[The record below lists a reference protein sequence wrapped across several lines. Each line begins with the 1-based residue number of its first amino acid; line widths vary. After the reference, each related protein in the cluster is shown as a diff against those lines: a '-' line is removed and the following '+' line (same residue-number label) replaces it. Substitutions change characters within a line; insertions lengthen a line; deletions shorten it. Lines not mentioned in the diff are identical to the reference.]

1 METVQKY
8 DYSTWKNEQVK
19 TMNFYL
25 ENEMRELKKLCHKV
39 GINPNIPQDRYDDL
53 YSNAMDVLM
62 KSLKT
67 YREES
72 GTSFETYLSNSL
84 KKSQIT
90 WYRDVYLRVKRNNLA
105 LDKDGKIKKDENG
118 KPIILWNV
126 SIDQKTDDNHD
137 LADRIESDFKI
148 ESEIKGYK
156 EENLSDKVKEYLG
169 RLSGIPQKMA
179 KLIMDGESKD
189 DIKRQL
195 NLSDYEY
202 RENWRVLTSYENKR
216 ILYKEENNIGDDDM
230 DAKAI
235 TSTED
240 VAESYKNTSYSIESI
255 SKQLQKKRIR
265 DDHILQRHSG
275 QWAKFAKS
283 ELISDI
289 LRGKSLTQIIISE
302 EIKNGLRMQWL
313 IDGKQ
318 RCTTL
323 DDFLHD
329 GFALSKN
336 IKNYNIRYQ
345 TVKVDENGNE
355 VLNEDGF
362 TEMVYKEFD
371 IRGKKFS
378 GLPEELQEIFKDR
391 QIPVLYNQNCTK
403 KDIADDIARFNRSRP
418 MNVAQ
423 NGWLGLDESFA
434 ELVGNIS
441 KMQFFQNDFKGTSYT
456 VANHTSGKIRRLIV
470 EAIMAGD
477 FLDNFDRDFQ
487 KMCEFLSE
495 EASDSN
501 FVEFYSLIERLSL
514 ICNEEVAPMFDV
526 TDSFLW
532 IALFSKFVS
541 FGLEDQKFIDFMLA
555 FKDMRDT
562 KVNVTYDDVGEN
574 SYNDLCVN
582 PATGKARGT
591 KDKNMVTAK
600 MKTLEIMMNN
610 YFKTAIKQDFH
621 CENETDKIDET
632 IEVETGNNIEEETV
646 LGFVRKYGDENA
658 LEEDLE
664 MYEEYL
670 EDVIR
675 ISSPLYQKCKTP
687 LLAMVAYVMKNDT
700 DGEFEDWVGE
710 YANREF
716 DFSEDQEENYL
727 HIKADFEE
735 RLVA

>member
-8 DYSTWKNEQVK
+8 DYSEWTDEQIN

-25 ENEMRELKKLCHKV
+25 ENEMKELKKICHKV
-39 GINPNIPQDRYDDL
+39 GINPNIPQDKYDDL
-53 YSNAMDVLM
+53 YSDAMDVLM

-67 YREES
+67 YSEKN
-72 GTSFETYLSNSL
+72 GTSFETYLSNSI

-90 WYRDVYLRVKRNNLA
+90 WYRDEYLRSKRNNLC
-105 LDKDGKIKKDENG
+105 LDKNGKIKKDKNG

-126 SIDQKTDDNHD
+126 SIDQKTDENYD
-137 LADRIESDFKI
+137 LAERIESNFNI
-148 ESEIKGYK
+148 ENEILAYK
-156 EENLSDKVKEYLG
+156 EESLSDKVREYLDN
-169 RLSGIPQKMA
+169 LSIIPRKMA
-179 KLIMDGESKD
+179 KMIMDGENKSE
-189 DIKRQL
+189 IKMRL
-195 NLSDYEY
+195 KLSDFEY
-202 RENWRVLTSYENKR
+202 REYWKILTSYENKR
-216 ILYKEENNIGDDDM
+216 ILYREEDIGDDDM
-230 DAKAI
+230 NTKVIA
-235 TSTED
+235 TED

-329 GFALSKN
+329 GFAISKN

-345 TVKVDENGNE
+345 TVKVDENGNV

-362 TEMVYKEFD
+362 TEMKYREFD

-434 ELVGNIS
+434 ELAGNIS
-441 KMQFFQNDFKGTSYT
+441 KMQFFQSDFKGTSYT

-470 EAIMAGD
+470 EAIMVAD
-477 FLDNFDRDFQ
+477 FLDDFQKDFQ

-501 FVEFYSLIERLSL
+501 FVEFYSLIERLTA
-514 ICNEEVAPMFDV
+514 ICNEEVSDMFNV

-532 IALFSKFVS
+532 IALFSKFAAL
-541 FGLEDQKFIDFMLA
+541 GLDDQKFIDFMIA
-555 FKDMRDT
+555 FEDMKDI
-562 KVNVTYDDVGEN
+562 KVDVTYDDTDVN
-574 SYNDLCVN
+574 SYNDLCIN
-582 PATGKARGT
+582 PVTGRTRGT
-591 KDKNMVTAK
+591 KDKNMVAAK
-600 MKTLEIMMNN
+600 MKVLEKLMNN
-610 YFKTAIKQDFH
+610 YFKND
-621 CENETDKIDET
+621 NETGLSSEREICKLDEI
-632 IEVETGNNIEEETV
+632 IEEETENIEEEETV
-646 LGFVRKYGDENA
+646 LDFVRKYGDENA
-658 LEEDLE
+658 IEEDLE

-675 ISSPLYQKCKTP
+675 ISSPLYQRCKTP
-687 LLAMVAYVMKNDT
+687 LLAMVAYVMKNETDSEFEEWIGEYSDKNFEFFDT
-700 DGEFEDWVGE
+700 DV
-710 YANREF
+710 
-716 DFSEDQEENYL
+716 ENYL
-727 HIKADFEE
+727 HIKTDFEE